1 MNHLT
6 FCRDNYKTE
15 EDWKNAVKTFL
26 FLLLEAKQIAVVRYD
41 EPGLGIIIVEYS
53 HNDRS
58 MGTPYPYW
66 LTPEE
71 EETVIYK
78 N

>member
-26 FLLLEAKQIAVVRYD
+26 FLLLEEKQIAVVRYD
-41 EPGLGIIIVEYS
+41 EPGLGIIIVEYN
-53 HNDRS
+53 HDHRT
-58 MGTPYPYW
+58 MGTPYPYL